1 VSVTFQ
7 EPTVDGVAPE
17 VLTHGMARD
26 TVVEIVPD
34 PTCR

>member
-7 EPTVDGVAPE
+7 EPTVAGVAPE

-26 TVVEIVPD
+26 TAVEIVPD
-34 PTCR
+34 PTCP